1 MQKWWMVVLGL
12 LVATAAQAAS
22 EDRLPLKDA
31 KGKTLGTFLF
41 CNECEKPGA
50 EAGKTCYQGAVD
62 GWLDGK
68 KCGSCLVKSNFGVL
82 VRYSRDLII
91 TGKLKKE
98 DGKPAA
104 NHYVKMFTSNGWG
117 ARTQANADGSFKLR
131 LGATAEREKGD
142 DPIEIDIGERLDR
155 RHSGSKDDQFSFY
168 LLPEIYTACGAEPE
182 KP

>member
-1 MQKWWMVVLGL
+1 MQKRWILALGL
-12 LVATAAQAAS
+12 LVATTAQAAS
-22 EDRLPLKDA
+22 SDRLPLKDA
-31 KGKTLGTFLF
+31 NGKTLGTFLF

-50 EAGKTCYQGAVD
+50 AAGKTCLQGAVD

-82 VRYSRDLII
+82 VRYPRDLII

-131 LGATAEREKGD
+131 LGATTEREKGD
-142 DPIEIDIGERLDR
+142 PITIDIGERLDR
-155 RHSGSKDDQFSFY
+155 PHKGEGDQFSFY
-168 LLPEIYTACGAEPE
+168 LLPEVYTACGAEPE
-182 KP
+182 VKP